1 VEGVRKKVQAILQP
15 DLSFLR
21 MFDPEYIL
29 ENYKQGRGTQGR
41 VSLYRRL
48 GRHCRLL
55 TPMALGK
62 RV

>member
-1 VEGVRKKVQAILQP
+1 
-15 DLSFLR
+15 